1 MVQSASHS
9 HTSLPVAYQT
19 MADLY
24 TYVIN
29 VVSSDH
35 PGIISGVSTAL
46 FEIEANIDSCS
57 QTVLD
62 GYFTLILI
70 VTLSQAWDADELA
83 RHVRS
88 HPRLGDAYK
97 VTALAVPV
105 DKVESTCQSDT
116 DAFVISAF
124 GKDAKGIVHDFCSYL
139 ADREINIIDFYGRRH
154 DDEFVL
160 VAQVQIPNRL
170 SIVVLQDDLEA
181 IAQERHFTVRLQ
193 HNNIFVAT
201 NEIRLFD

>member
-1 MVQSASHS
+1 
-9 HTSLPVAYQT
+9 
-19 MADLY
+19 MADTY
-24 TYVIN
+24 TYVLN
-29 VVSSDH
+29 VISSDH
-35 PGIISGVSTAL
+35 PGIIAGVSTAL
-46 FEIEANIDSCS
+46 YEIDANIDSCS

-62 GYFTLILI
+62 GYFTLILL
-70 VTLSQAWDADELA
+70 VTLPQAWNADELA

-88 HPRLGDAYK
+88 HSRLGDAYK
-97 VTALAVPV
+97 ITALAVPERI
-105 DKVESTCQSDT
+105 VEQTSPSDT
-116 DAFVISAF
+116 DAFVITAF

-154 DDEFVL
+154 DEEFVL
-160 VAQVQIPNRL
+160 VAQVQIPSRL
-170 SIVVLQDDLEA
+170 FIGMLQDDLEA